1 MNEESK
7 LKLLKQIYLFSE
19 LNDTSLRNILNCC
32 REVEFPK
39 SKLIVSENSPGDSL
53 FVITDGSVK
62 VNVISQDGKEIILTT
77 LQSGEFFGEMSL
89 LDGAPRSAN
98 VIALTKTKALILD
111 RDAFLTRVI
120 PNKDIAAAILA
131 VMSRRLREANEKIT
145 NLISMDVFDRLAY
158 HFQKEA
164 ASKGRELLDGSTVFE
179 RLPQG
184 DIASIIGSS
193 RETVTRM
200 IKEMVDLGFIISSGK
215 SIILKKNFND
225 LVLKRHES
233 KH

>member
-1 MNEESK
+1 MSEENK
-7 LKLLKQIYLFSE
+7 LKLLKKIFLFSD
-19 LNDTSLRNILNCC
+19 LNEDSLLNILKCC
-32 REVEFPK
+32 REIEFSK
-39 SKLIVSENSPGDSL
+39 SKLIVSENAPGDSL
-53 FVITDGSVK
+53 YVITEGSVK

-77 LQSGEFFGEMSL
+77 LQDGEFFGEMSL
-89 LDGAPRSAN
+89 LDGEPRSAN
-98 VIALTKTKALILD
+98 VIAITKTKTLILD
-111 RDAFLTRVI
+111 RDAFLTRII

-131 VMSRRLREANEKIT
+131 VMSKRLREANEKIT

-164 ASKGRELLDGSTVFE
+164 VARGRELLDGSVVFE

-200 IKEMVDLGFIISSGK
+200 IKEMVELNCIISSGK

-225 LVLKRHES
+225 LVLKRHEE
-233 KH
+233 K